1 MNHTKQELL
10 YIPHS
15 IKLQSPPFQNLDF
28 KARFVIKRDHRYV
41 MNFTFGKTQ
50 RELVL
55 KDLILSILQLV
66 NLKQFL

>member
-28 KARFVIKRDHRYV
+28 KARFEIKRDHRYV
-41 MNFTFGKTQ
+41 MNFTFGK
-50 RELVL
+50 L
-55 KDLILSILQLV
+55 KE
-66 NLKQFL
+66 N

>member
-41 MNFTFGKTQ
+41 MNFTFKKLTK
-50 RELVL
+50 R
-55 KDLILSILQLV
+55 ISIERF
-66 NLKQFL
+66 NFIYITTSKP

>member
-1 MNHTKQELL
+1 MHSEGGFNLIIFLMNHTKQELL

-41 MNFTFGKTQ
+41 TNFTFGK
-50 RELVL
+50 L
-55 KDLILSILQLV
+55 KE
-66 NLKQFL
+66 N